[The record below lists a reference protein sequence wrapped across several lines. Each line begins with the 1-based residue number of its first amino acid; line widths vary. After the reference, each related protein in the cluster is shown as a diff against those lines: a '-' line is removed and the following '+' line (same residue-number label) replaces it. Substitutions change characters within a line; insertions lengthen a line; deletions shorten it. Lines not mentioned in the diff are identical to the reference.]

1 MATASAARRPRPASG
16 SSQPAWVWLAGA
28 AVAAVLMLVAW
39 FPFGALSK
47 QRHELGAA
55 NAQLSKL
62 KDETRA
68 LQGEQGRLKDPK
80 ELARI
85 AREQYQLVNPG
96 DRVVQVLPP
105 TANQSAL
112 ATGKQPFAGD
122 PGLKPPVAP
131 SAAGLLGD
139 GVQAAAASQ
148 PTAKAKAKA
157 AVRQPEGFWQR
168 ALRTLEFW
176 R

>member
-1 MATASAARRPRPASG
+1 MATASTARTGLLGRYPSW
-16 SSQPAWVWLAGA
+16 AWPVGA
-28 AVAAVLMLVAW
+28 LVISAVLVAAW
-39 FPFGALSK
+39 FPFGSWSHQRAALS
-47 QRHELGAA
+47 AA
-55 NAQLSKL
+55 SSQLSKL
-62 KDETRA
+62 KSETKA
-68 LQGEQGRLKDPK
+68 LQHEQVRLKDPR

-105 TANQSAL
+105 TASQSSL

-139 GVQAAAASQ
+139 GTQATEVQPNAAPKAPAPANEPPSQ
-148 PTAKAKAKA
+148 
-157 AVRQPEGFWQR
+157 GFVQR
-168 ALRTLEFW
+168 VLRTLEFW

>member
-1 MATASAARRPRPASG
+1 MATASATGTGALGRYPS
-16 SSQPAWVWLAGA
+16 WVWPVGA
-28 AVAAVLMLVAW
+28 LVASAVLVAAW
-39 FPFGALSK
+39 FPFGSWTH
-47 QRHELGAA
+47 QRAA
-55 NAQLSKL
+55 QSAASSQLSKL
-62 KDETRA
+62 KAETKA
-68 LQGEQGRLKDPK
+68 LQHEQVRLKDPK

-139 GVQAAAASQ
+139 GTQATEVQPNATPKAAAASEPPSQ
-148 PTAKAKAKA
+148 
-157 AVRQPEGFWQR
+157 GFVQR
-168 ALRTLEFW
+168 VLRTLEFW